1 MQEQTFGS
9 KGAAAAR
16 AGSIQGEG
24 LMDDDSFDE
33 LMQDLPGNFNVPP
46 NPPLDEMWT
55 EIQRAHFNAP
65 ISAPA
70 RRGIISHAPWLA
82 AAATLLIGI
91 GIGRFLPRTAKTT
104 PSATV
109 SASATQTHLPSDT
122 SAVVDAYRDQTS
134 RYLGQTAAL
143 LISLP
148 AKDASGKTDAAFAGK
163 AADLLVTTR
172 LLIDSPAAQD
182 PKMRSLLEDLELVL
196 VQIARLRT
204 ERNRGDLDLIHQAVE
219 QGDVLSRLNSAVVT
233 NQSSE

>member
-1 MQEQTFGS
+1 
-9 KGAAAAR
+9 
-16 AGSIQGEG
+16 
-24 LMDDDSFDE
+24 MDEKRFDE
-33 LMQDLPGNFNVPP
+33 LIRDLRWNFNVPP
-46 NPPLDEMWT
+46 TPPLDEMWT
-55 EIQRAHFNAP
+55 EIERGHFDAAASVN
-65 ISAPA
+65 
-70 RRGIISHAPWLA
+70 RRHRNFGKPSWLA

-91 GIGRFLPRTAKTT
+91 GIGRFLPGTGNAAVA
-104 PSATV
+104 PPAV
-109 SASATQTHLPSDT
+109 AASATPSPADT

-143 LISLP
+143 LIALP

-196 VQIARLRT
+196 VQIARLRG
-204 ERNRGDLDLIHQAVE
+204 ERSRGDLDLIHQAVE
-219 QGDVLSRLNSAVVT
+219 QGNVLSRLSSAVVT